1 MKLPQVSL
9 QTFRRLT
16 LLGVV
21 LLGLIVV
28 TGGVVRLTSSGLG
41 CPTWPQCGDGSLVPH
56 GHYAVHGV
64 VEFGNRLVSAAVGAL
79 MLILPLASLRLSPRR
94 RDLTLLSL
102 GLWVGFLGQA
112 VLGGLTVLFKL
123 NPGLVAGHFLLSM
136 LLVFDVVVLDVR
148 TVRLLDPH
156 CTPAPPRWLTWL
168 ARLLVAAAGMV
179 LVLGTIVT
187 GSGPHSGDSG
197 DVVRFGFDVRDVAQ
211 VHADAAMLLVGL
223 VVAMA
228 FAVRASGVSRQ
239 ARRESIWLLGIVL
252 AQAAIGFT
260 QYFLGV
266 PVGLVGLHVA
276 GATLLWIFSLRLMLR
291 LSPPRAAT
299 VSVPGPTAQTGRA
312 GRQREPA
319 PTSV

>member
-1 MKLPQVSL
+1 M
-9 QTFRRLT
+9 
-16 LLGVV
+16 
-21 LLGLIVV
+21 
-28 TGGVVRLTSSGLG
+28 
-41 CPTWPQCGDGSLVPH
+41 
-56 GHYAVHGV
+56 
-64 VEFGNRLVSAAVGAL
+64 
-79 MLILPLASLRLSPRR
+79 
-94 RDLTLLSL
+94 
-102 GLWVGFLGQA
+102 
-112 VLGGLTVLFKL
+112 
-123 NPGLVAGHFLLSM
+123 
-136 LLVFDVVVLDVR
+136 
-148 TVRLLDPH
+148 
-156 CTPAPPRWLTWL
+156 
-168 ARLLVAAAGMV
+168 
-179 LVLGTIVT
+179 LGTIVT

-291 LSPPRAAT
+291 LSPPRVAT

-312 GRQREPA
+312 SMQREPA

>member
-1 MKLPQVSL
+1 MNLPHVSL

-41 CPTWPQCGDGSLVPH
+41 CPTWPQCADGSLVPH
-56 GHYAVHGV
+56 GRYAVHGA
-64 VEFGNRLVSAAVGAL
+64 VEFGNRLVSAAVGVL
-79 MLILPLASLRLSPRR
+79 MLVLPLASLRLSPRR

-136 LLVFDVVVLDVR
+136 VLLLDVVVLDVR
-148 TVRLLDPH
+148 TARLLHPSMR
-156 CTPAPPRWLTWL
+156 PASPRWLAWL
-168 ARLLVAAAGMV
+168 ARFLALVAAVV
-179 LVLGTIVT
+179 LVLGTVVT
-187 GSGPHSGDSG
+187 GSGPHSGDSS
-197 DVVRFGFDVRDVAQ
+197 DVVRFGFNVRDVAQ

-223 VVAMA
+223 VAAMA
-228 FAVRASGVSRQ
+228 FAVRAQDVPGQ
-239 ARRESIWLLGIVL
+239 ARRESIWLVVTVVG
-252 AQAAIGFT
+252 QAGIGFA

-276 GATLLWIFSLRLMLR
+276 GATLLWIFSLRLMLA
-291 LSPPRAAT
+291 LSAPRVVT
-299 VSVPGPTAQTGRA
+299 VSLPGPAAQTGA
-312 GRQREPA
+312 PSPHREPA
-319 PTSV
+319 SSPV

>member
-136 LLVFDVVVLDVR
+136 LLLLDVVVLDVR
-148 TVRLLDPH
+148 TVRLLNP
-156 CTPAPPRWLTWL
+156 
-168 ARLLVAAAGMV
+168 
-179 LVLGTIVT
+179 
-187 GSGPHSGDSG
+187 
-197 DVVRFGFDVRDVAQ
+197 
-211 VHADAAMLLVGL
+211 
-223 VVAMA
+223 
-228 FAVRASGVSRQ
+228 
-239 ARRESIWLLGIVL
+239 
-252 AQAAIGFT
+252 
-260 QYFLGV
+260 
-266 PVGLVGLHVA
+266 
-276 GATLLWIFSLRLMLR
+276 
-291 LSPPRAAT
+291 
-299 VSVPGPTAQTGRA
+299 
-312 GRQREPA
+312 
-319 PTSV
+319 

>member
-1 MKLPQVSL
+1 MKLPAVSL

-28 TGGVVRLTSSGLG
+28 TGGIVRLTSSGLG

-56 GHYAVHGV
+56 GRYAVHGV
-64 VEFGNRLVSAAVGAL
+64 VEFGNRLVSAAVGGL
-79 MLILPLASLRLSPRR
+79 MLILPLVSLRLSPRR

-136 LLVFDVVVLDVR
+136 LLLLDVVVLDVR
-148 TVRLLDPH
+148 TVRLLRPDH
-156 CTPAPPRWLTWL
+156 SSAPPRWLTWL
-168 ARLLVAAAGMV
+168 GRLLAATAGVV

-187 GSGPHSGDSG
+187 GSGPHSGDSS
-197 DVVRFGFDVRDVAQ
+197 DVVRFGFEVRAVAQ

-228 FAVRASGVSRQ
+228 FAVRASDVSRQ
-239 ARRESIWLLGIVL
+239 ARRQSVWLVVTVV
-252 AQAAIGFT
+252 AQASIGFT

-266 PVGLVGLHVA
+266 PVGLVGLHIA
-276 GATLLWIFSLRLMLR
+276 GATLLWIFSLRLALQ
-291 LSPPRAAT
+291 LSPRQVSAMSLPDLAAEA
-299 VSVPGPTAQTGRA
+299 SGASLP
-312 GRQREPA
+312 REPA
-319 PTSV
+319 SAPV

>member
-16 LLGVV
+16 MLGVV

-56 GHYAVHGV
+56 GHYAVHGA

-94 RDLTLLSL
+94 KDLTWLSL
-102 GLWVGFLGQA
+102 GLWIGFLGQA

-136 LLVFDVVVLDVR
+136 LLLLDVVVLDAR
-148 TVRLLDPH
+148 TARLLRPAA
-156 CTPAPPRWLTWL
+156 PAAPPRWLTWL
-168 ARLLVAAAGMV
+168 GRLVAATAGVV
-179 LVLGTIVT
+179 LILGTIVT
-187 GSGPHSGDSG
+187 GSGPHSGDSSK
-197 DVVRFGFDVRDVAQ
+197 VVRFGLDVRDIAQ
-211 VHADAAMLLVGL
+211 VHADAAMVLVGL
-223 VVAMA
+223 VIATA
-228 FAVRASGVSRQ
+228 FAVRASEVSRQ
-239 ARRESIWLLGIVL
+239 ARRESIWLVGTVV
-252 AQAAIGFT
+252 AQAAVGFT

-276 GATLLWIFSLRLMLR
+276 GSTLLWIFSLRLMLE
-291 LSPPRAAT
+291 LSAPALRALAL
-299 VSVPGPTAQTGRA
+299 PALTAQPGGTGRA
-312 GRQREPA
+312 REPA
-319 PTSV
+319 SSPV